1 MSIAV
6 WHSSPRRRR
15 VSEQVGFDEGL
26 GDSLAQ
32 IGVMRATAGD
42 AGGMADID
50 RAIELAA
57 ATGALGTVTRVMNA
71 RAVANQILGD
81 LERGV

>member
-1 MSIAV
+1 MY
-6 WHSSPRRRR
+6 R
-15 VSEQVGFDEGL
+15 EQVGFDEGL

-81 LERGV
+81 LERGL